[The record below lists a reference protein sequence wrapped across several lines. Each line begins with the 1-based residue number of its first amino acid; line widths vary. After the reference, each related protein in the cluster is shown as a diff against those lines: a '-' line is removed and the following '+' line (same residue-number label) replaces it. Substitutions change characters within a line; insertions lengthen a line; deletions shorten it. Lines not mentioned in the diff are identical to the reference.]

1 MRKVRPIGFALF
13 ALALAIPS
21 VAHAQS
27 ARYVEKEVMGGGVI
41 RGKVAFKGEAPR
53 LTLSVTADRKDCTH
67 EGGKVASPRL
77 KVSPEG
83 GVAET
88 VVFLRSIAEGK
99 PLSELPGAFTLDQV
113 GCVYEPFVQVV
124 AFKERLAIFNS
135 DSLIHNVNAKLDGG
149 KQIFN
154 YAMPNPEYPKK
165 KKVESRRLV
174 RPGVL
179 HINCNVHT
187 WMSAYV
193 WVVRHP
199 YYAVTDSTGAFELTD
214 VPPGD
219 YELTAWHPGWNAKPK
234 TSAQGGITGY
244 DYGEFIE
251 KTANVTVAANGETTV
266 TFVINE

>member
-1 MRKVRPIGFALF
+1 MREYRPIGFALF
-13 ALALAIPS
+13 ALALAIPNL
-21 VAHAQS
+21 AHAQS
-27 ARYVEKEVMGGGVI
+27 ARYVEKEVSGGGVI
-41 RGKVAFKGEAPR
+41 RGKVTFKGEAPR
-53 LTLSVTADRKDCTH
+53 LTLNVTADRKDCTH
-67 EGGKVASPRL
+67 EGGKVVSPRL

-88 VVFLRSIAEGK
+88 VVFLKSISEGK

-135 DSLIHNVNAKLDGG
+135 DSLTHNVNGKLVGG
-149 KQIFN
+149 AQIFN
-154 YAMPNPEYPKK
+154 YGMPNPNYPKK
-165 KKVESRRLV
+165 KKVVSKRLV
-174 RPGVL
+174 RPGV
-179 HINCNVHT
+179 IQVNCHVHT

-199 YYAVTDSTGAFELTD
+199 YYAVTDSGGAFELTD

-219 YELTAWHPGWNAKPK
+219 YELVAWHPGWNAKPK
-234 TSAQGGITGY
+234 TNAQGGITGY

-251 KTANVTVAANGETTV
+251 KTAKVTVEAGGETTV